1 MVKYNQIPTEDS
13 ESRLESVLTGQEFE
27 PEAGRELQLEAA
39 KRRVLALVGLTGC
52 IAVLSDLE
60 TDSCYI
66 FSGSFGETLGLGAY
80 SEDRNSAFEHGIFD
94 NIPADELLERHVTDL
109 RLFNFLKSVPLGEKT
124 DFLAVSLIH
133 FSRGGTSPIPVLHTT
148 RYLAC
153 HRNGTMWLSLCTYHP
168 FCEAGGL
175 HEGVIINVRTGE
187 AVRPEKYRQYDKNL
201 LSGRQREVLA
211 LLAKGKSS
219 KQIAESLCLSIHTV
233 NRHRQDILAKLD
245 VANTA
250 AAVEIALHMHLLDA

>member
-1 MVKYNQIPTEDS
+1 MKYNQIPTEDS

-94 NIPADELLERHVTDL
+94 NIPAFRPTSFWNVTL
-109 RLFNFLKSVPLGEKT
+109 RTSGSSISSSQSLSEKRR
-124 DFLAVSLIH
+124 I
-133 FSRGGTSPIPVLHTT
+133 SRP
-148 RYLAC
+148 
-153 HRNGTMWLSLCTYHP
+153 
-168 FCEAGGL
+168 
-175 HEGVIINVRTGE
+175 
-187 AVRPEKYRQYDKNL
+187 
-201 LSGRQREVLA
+201 
-211 LLAKGKSS
+211 
-219 KQIAESLCLSIHTV
+219 
-233 NRHRQDILAKLD
+233 
-245 VANTA
+245 
-250 AAVEIALHMHLLDA
+250 

>member
-1 MVKYNQIPTEDS
+1 MVKYNQIPTGNEDIL
-13 ESRLESVLTGQEFE
+13 LESVLTGQEFE
-27 PEAGRELQLEAA
+27 PEAGRELQLQTA
-39 KRRVLALVGLTGC
+39 KRRAMALVELTGC

-80 SEDRNSAFEHGIFD
+80 SEDRDSAFEHEIFD

-124 DFLAVSLIH
+124 DFQAVSLIH
-133 FSRGGTSPIPVLHTT
+133 FSRGGSSPIPVLHTT

-153 HRNGTMWLSLCTYHP
+153 HCNGTMWLSLCAYHP

-201 LSGRQREVLA
+201 LSGRQQEVLA
-211 LLAKGKSS
+211 LLAKGMSS
-219 KQIAESLCLSIHTV
+219 KQLSLIH
-233 NRHRQDILAKLD
+233 I
-245 VANTA
+245 
-250 AAVEIALHMHLLDA
+250 